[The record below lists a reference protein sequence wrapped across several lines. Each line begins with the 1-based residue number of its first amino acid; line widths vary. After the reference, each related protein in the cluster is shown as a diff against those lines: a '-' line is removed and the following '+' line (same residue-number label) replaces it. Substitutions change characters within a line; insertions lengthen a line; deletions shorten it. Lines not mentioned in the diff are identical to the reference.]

1 MESEDENDITQTQQ
15 FYKMALLYTQTKE
28 LHEKYE
34 QEMQI
39 SPLKYYLVAKKWLDN
54 YKSKNNY
61 NAVL

>member
-34 QEMQI
+34 QEM
-39 SPLKYYLVAKKWLDN
+39 
-54 YKSKNNY
+54 
-61 NAVL
+61 